1 MGLFF
6 CSDDVFQNFHQ
17 YPICKY
23 TILSKSR
30 SEITK
35 PKNIYLPIGLPNSMI
50 SDLLSVLPI
59 IWFYANLYNTYLNP
73 IFTVQWVSSY
83 STHCRRCQYH
93 FLPSPLQY
101 FLSVNVLRA
110 CNGSAIA
117 MRQNLKRQ
125 RWREVWFRDIS

>member
-1 MGLFF
+1 MTYFKIYTNKLFVSIQF
-6 CSDDVFQNFHQ
+6 FPNQDRKQQSQKTFTYQLDFRIQWYQ
-17 YPICKY
+17 IC
-23 TILSKSR
+23 I
-30 SEITK
+30 
-35 PKNIYLPIGLPNSMI
+35 
-50 SDLLSVLPI
+50 SVLPI
-59 IWFYANLYNTYLNP
+59 IWYYANLYNTYLNP
-73 IFTVQWVSSY
+73 IFTVQWVQSY

-117 MRQNLKRQ
+117 TRQNLKRQ